1 MSKVKKKLTTN
12 EKLEIINDDPILWLK
27 NFVKIIDNEGQEV
40 PFVLNKEQEDF
51 VNNMGKYNIICKAR
65 QIGFTTMS
73 LGLMLY
79 YACTLPHTN
88 YLMLSYD
95 GESVQNIFSRLK
107 MMYESIPYKYQ
118 VKQRR
123 MNKMELLLENGSR
136 ISVKV
141 AGNKELGR
149 SFTCQMIHLS
159 EFAFWEEKQQSKGL
173 LALEQ
178 SLAKNPNSKIIIE
191 STSNGIGNN
200 YYNLFTSAYK
210 NNSKYKTF
218 FYNWYQNKT
227 QFKSDYDQAETWY
240 KSECHGVRLAPDD
253 LTPYEKDLY
262 DKGATL
268 KQLMWRQW
276 KLLDMTL
283 DEFNQEFPSTPEE
296 SFVTTSTGVFDAAII
311 TSRYNYLP
319 QPLKY
324 NEIKPLPESLIK
336 YFGKGLFIYKN
347 VKRGERYFGGIDTG
361 AGLKGDYSSI
371 VVLDSS
377 GEQVAVFNRNDVPV
391 YKFAK
396 IAYDLGMYFNY
407 AMYLPERNSYGLDLI
422 TRLRKEQGY
431 INVLK
436 IKKFDKIRGQKIY
449 EYGWY
454 TDNVSKN
461 KLIMD
466 LKEAFETGIILV
478 NSRDT
483 LDEMRIYVED
493 DGKMGNI
500 KGGGNHDD
508 LVDSLALAVQS
519 LKANKWYL

>member
-1 MSKVKKKLTTN
+1 MAKMKKLTTS
-12 EKLEIINDDPILWLK
+12 EKLNIINDSPILWLK
-27 NFVKIIDNEGQEV
+27 NFVKIVNNDGELV
-40 PFVLNKEQEDF
+40 PFEVNKEQEHFINHMD
-51 VNNMGKYNIICKAR
+51 KYNIILKAR
-65 QIGFTTMS
+65 QIGFTTLS

-79 YACTLPHTN
+79 YAHVKPNTQ

-95 GESVQNIFSRLK
+95 GESVQNIFNRLK
-107 MMYESIPYKYQ
+107 DMYESMPDKYKSPQ
-118 VKQRR
+118 KR

-136 ISVKV
+136 VSVKV
-141 AGNKELGR
+141 AGNKSLGR

-159 EFAFWEEKQQSKGL
+159 EFSFWEEKQQEKGL
-173 LALEQ
+173 LGLEQ
-178 SLAKNPNSKIIIE
+178 GLAKNKDSKIIIE
-191 STSNGIGNN
+191 STANGIGNN
-200 YYNLFTSAYK
+200 YYNIFTSAFK
-210 NNSKYKTF
+210 GNSKYKAF

-240 KSECHGVRLAPDD
+240 KGECHGVRLSAKD
-253 LTPYEKDLY
+253 LTPYESMLY
-262 DKGATL
+262 KKGASL

-276 KLLDMTL
+276 KLLDMTQ

-296 SFVTTSTGVFDAAII
+296 AFVTTSTGVFDASII

-319 QPLKY
+319 IPLKY
-324 NEIKPLPESLIK
+324 NEIKPLPDSLLK
-336 YFGKGLFIYKN
+336 YFGKGLFIYKD
-347 VKRGERYFGGIDTG
+347 VKRGERYYAGIDTG
-361 AGLKGDYSSI
+361 AGLKGDFSSI
-371 VVLDSS
+371 VILDSS
-377 GEQVAVFNRNDVPV
+377 GEQVAAFNRNDVPV

-396 IAYDLGMYFNY
+396 IAYELGMYFNY
-407 AMYLPERNSYGLDLI
+407 TMYLPERNSYGLDLI

-461 KLIMD
+461 KLVMD
-466 LKEAFETGIILV
+466 LKEVFEEGIILI
-478 NSRDT
+478 NDRDT
-483 LDEMRIYVED
+483 LDQMRIFVED

-500 KGGGNHDD
+500 KGSNNHDD
-508 LVDSLALAVQS
+508 LVDALALAVQS